1 MYVIF
6 ISAGY
11 PFIRFEMFGGNLMLI
26 LLSFNKEQ
34 MLSIHIG
41 TYTHTHVRDGIQGML
56 GRKEELCSLM

>member
-1 MYVIF
+1 
-6 ISAGY
+6 
-11 PFIRFEMFGGNLMLI
+11 MLI

-41 TYTHTHVRDGIQGML
+41 TYTHTHVRDGIQGTL

>member
-1 MYVIF
+1 
-6 ISAGY
+6 
-11 PFIRFEMFGGNLMLI
+11 MLI